1 MLNLLKKQSSGVS
14 FSGIIKSGVFKD
26 DDSLSIMYCLSY
38 GKNWSMIAG
47 QPSGI
52 SFKS

>member
-1 MLNLLKKQSSGVS
+1 MQNLLKKQSSGVS
-14 FSGIIKSGVFKD
+14 FSGTIKSGVFKD
-26 DDSLSIMYCLSY
+26 DSTLCVMYLLSF
-38 GKNWSMIAG
+38 GKNWNIIAG